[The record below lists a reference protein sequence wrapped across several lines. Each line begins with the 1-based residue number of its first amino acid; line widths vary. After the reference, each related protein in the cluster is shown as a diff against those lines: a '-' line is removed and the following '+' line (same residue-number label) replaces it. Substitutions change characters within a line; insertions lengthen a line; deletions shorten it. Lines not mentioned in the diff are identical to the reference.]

1 MFHKAVRLSYQ
12 ASEFTKILKHNLSNG
27 HKGRDF
33 VAQVRQ
39 LAIVDVVG
47 AVASNV
53 GKAVSGAA
61 ARRWY
66 MNWPRLD
73 LEAEIAVAEAAVSAA
88 AVAVVME
95 RKGWQPQRMVH
106 GCWQGY

>member
-1 MFHKAVRLSYQ
+1 
-12 ASEFTKILKHNLSNG
+12 
-27 HKGRDF
+27 
-33 VAQVRQ
+33 
-39 LAIVDVVG
+39 
-47 AVASNV
+47 
-53 GKAVSGAA
+53 
-61 ARRWY
+61 

-106 GCWQGY
+106 GCWLGY

>member
-1 MFHKAVRLSYQ
+1 
-12 ASEFTKILKHNLSNG
+12 
-27 HKGRDF
+27 
-33 VAQVRQ
+33 
-39 LAIVDVVG
+39 
-47 AVASNV
+47 
-53 GKAVSGAA
+53 
-61 ARRWY
+61 

-106 GCWQGY
+106 ACWQGY

>member
-1 MFHKAVRLSYQ
+1 
-12 ASEFTKILKHNLSNG
+12 
-27 HKGRDF
+27 
-33 VAQVRQ
+33 
-39 LAIVDVVG
+39 
-47 AVASNV
+47 
-53 GKAVSGAA
+53 
-61 ARRWY
+61 

-88 AVAVVME
+88 AVVME